1 MRSIQ
6 RLLLAGTLG
15 TLGLLAACERGAPPA
30 SEPDS
35 SPAPVAA
42 IAPQGVPTP
51 FPHPADVSREDVER
65 LQALGYV
72 DVVDAPVDG
81 RSGVVLRDVARS
93 QPGYDVF
100 TNAHLCSTQLVDAD
114 GKVVREWSLEPC
126 FRWDNTSLLPDGDL
140 LVVGRAEKPEKSDG
154 EGERG
159 WGAGRYVARLGWNG
173 DVKWKVPLGAH
184 HDAQLTPRGEIAVLT
199 ASRRL
204 VPELDDK
211 RKLKDDALT
220 LLSAE
225 TGETRASASIYDL
238 LKTAPPDQFR
248 FRTRTQG
255 KGHLDLLHAN
265 SVFWMND
272 AKLAARDPLYGPSN
286 VVLTI
291 RHQDTVAIVDW
302 DARTTVWAWGQGELS
317 GPHDAVVLPSGN
329 ILVFDNGLGRGWS
342 RVVEMDPKSRRIVW
356 EYRAP
361 DPKTFYTPTRG
372 ANQRLA
378 NGNTLIAQSD
388 SGRAFEVMPDGTMGW
403 EVLNPNLSEGKRGG
417 MVRMRR
423 VATET
428 VAAWIAAHGGTSS
441 TAAPADH

>member
-1 MRSIQ
+1 MRSHIG
-6 RLLLAGTLG
+6 LLLAVCALAA
-15 TLGLLAACERGAPPA
+15 LAACERGAPATP
-30 SEPDS
+30 S
-35 SPAPVAA
+35 AA
-42 IAPQGVPTP
+42 PTP
-51 FPHPADVSREDVER
+51 FPHPAEVSRDDVER

-72 DVVDAPVDG
+72 DVADEPVDG
-81 RSGVVLRDVARS
+81 RSGVVVHDTTRS
-93 QPGYDVF
+93 SPGYNAF
-100 TNAHLCSTQLVDAD
+100 TNAHLCSTQLIDAD
-114 GKVVREWSLEPC
+114 GKVLREWSLEPC
-126 FRWDNTSLLPDGDL
+126 FRWDNTTLLPNGDL
-140 LVVGRAEKPEKSDG
+140 LVVGRAEKPDKSDG

-159 WGAGRYVARLGWNG
+159 WAAGRYVARLGWSG
-173 DVKWKVPLGAH
+173 DVEWKVRLGAH

-204 VPELDDK
+204 VPELDEK

-220 LLSAE
+220 LLSAD

-248 FRTRTQG
+248 FQTRTQG

-265 SVFWMND
+265 SVYWMQD
-272 AKLAARDPLYGPSN
+272 EKLAAKDPLYAPSN

-302 DARTTVWAWGQGELS
+302 DTRKTVWAWGQGELS

-342 RVVEMDPKSRRIVW
+342 RVVEMDPRSRRIVW

-361 DPKTFYTPTRG
+361 DPKTFYTQTRG
-372 ANQRLA
+372 ANQRLP

-388 SGRAFEVMPDGTMGW
+388 SGRAFEVTPDGTIVW
-403 EVLNPNLSEGKRGG
+403 EFLNPNLSDGRRGG

-423 VATET
+423 IAPDVVARWLASAGAST
-428 VAAWIAAHGGTSS
+428 APDAAH
-441 TAAPADH
+441 